1 MEPIHGKHHKGPI
14 TYQRHKQQ
22 IQDWQ
27 SRLLLH
33 SVPPNEYCITNEGK
47 YRCRICPNSPLFP
60 TGQLLLAHIRGK
72 KHSARLMEKSE
83 LITHEEDERVQE
95 KPLPTASMAMPSLL
109 YRTNAIKQRVLESN
123 HAKSAEKVVKR
134 TPPRITSSS
143 EKPEWLKKIE
153 EEKEERAMIAKG
165 FRKNA
170 DGMWERDPMVEFDS
184 DEEPT

>member
-1 MEPIHGKHHKGPI
+1 
-14 TYQRHKQQ
+14 
-22 IQDWQ
+22 
-27 SRLLLH
+27 
-33 SVPPNEYCITNEGK
+33 
-47 YRCRICPNSPLFP
+47 
-60 TGQLLLAHIRGK
+60 
-72 KHSARLMEKSE
+72 MEKSE

-134 TPPRITSSS
+134 TPPRITSS
-143 EKPEWLKKIE
+143 EKPEWLKKSKCRLLNWRIVE

-165 FRKNA
+165 FRKHALLHPLIRRNA

-184 DEEPT
+184 DEEPTL